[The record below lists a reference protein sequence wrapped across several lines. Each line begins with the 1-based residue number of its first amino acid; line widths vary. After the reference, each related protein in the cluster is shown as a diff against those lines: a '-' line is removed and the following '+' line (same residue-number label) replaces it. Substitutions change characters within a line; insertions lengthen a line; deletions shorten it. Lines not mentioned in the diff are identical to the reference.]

1 MKKCG
6 QESDNVIVYM
16 STTLSDFFGGESM
29 VTAPSKPRTVGRIIL
44 IEADKIAPNK
54 NQPRAEFP
62 MEELESLARSI
73 KENGLIQPLTVRQ
86 TGDYYELI
94 AGERRLRA
102 AKMARLKAVPCIVME
117 IDDQTSAVYAL
128 IENLQR
134 QQLSFI
140 EEAKAIK
147 TLIQYYGMRQEEV
160 ASSLGKTQS
169 AVSNLL
175 RVLRLPPEIQ
185 DELISNGLTQRHA
198 RALLSLAPEQQKQAL
213 SIIIEKKL
221 NVEQT
226 ERLVENL
233 TEQAQVPHRKRKI
246 FFNDVKI
253 FIKTIDHA
261 VKTMQSAGI
270 SATCKRSEDDSN
282 YTFTVTV
289 PKAAAEKR
297 PRKQT

>member
-1 MKKCG
+1 
-6 QESDNVIVYM
+6 
-16 STTLSDFFGGESM
+16 M
-29 VTAPSKPRTVGRIIL
+29 VFTSSKPKAVGQIL
-44 IEADKIAPNK
+44 LIDADRIAPNK

-62 MEELESLARSI
+62 MEELESLSRSI
-73 KENGLIQPLTVRQ
+73 RENGMIQPLTVRK

-102 AKMARLKAVPCIVME
+102 AKMAKMKQVPCILMD
-117 IDDQTSAVYAL
+117 IDDKSSAVFAL

-134 QQLSFI
+134 QQLNFI

-147 TLIQYYGMRQEEV
+147 SLSLYHKMTQEEI

-175 RVLRLPPEIQ
+175 RTLKLSPEVQ
-185 DELISNGLTQRHA
+185 VGLVENGLTQRHA
-198 RALLSLAPEQQKQAL
+198 RALLSLEPQQQKKAL
-213 SIIIEKKL
+213 SIIVEKHL

-226 ERLVENL
+226 EKLVQEISKEETKHKRN
-233 TEQAQVPHRKRKI
+233 RKI
-246 FFNDVKI
+246 FFKDVKI

-261 VKTMQSAGI
+261 VETMQSAGI
-270 SATCKRSEDDSN
+270 AASCKRTEDDEN

-289 PKAAAEKR
+289 PKSAAVVK
-297 PRKQT
+297 PKGI

>member
-1 MKKCG
+1 MVLTAAKPKSVG
-6 QESDNVIVYM
+6 QIV
-16 STTLSDFFGGESM
+16 
-29 VTAPSKPRTVGRIIL
+29 L
-44 IEADKIAPNK
+44 IDADKIAPNK

-73 KENGLIQPLTVRQ
+73 KENGLIQPLTVRR
-86 TGDYYELI
+86 TGNYYELI

-102 AKMARLKAVPCIVME
+102 AKMARLKSVPCIVMD
-117 IDDQTSAVYAL
+117 IDDRTSAVYAL

-134 QQLSFI
+134 QQLNFI

-147 TLIQYYGMRQEEV
+147 TLSLYYGMRQEDI

-175 RVLRLPPEIQ
+175 RVLRLPPDVQE
-185 DELISNGLTQRHA
+185 ELTKNDLTQRHA
-198 RALLSLAPEQQKQAL
+198 RALLGLTPEEQRQAL

-226 ERLVENL
+226 EKLVESL
-233 TEQAQVPHRKRKI
+233 TEKKESPRRKRKI
-246 FFNDVKI
+246 FFKDVKI

-261 VKTMQSAGI
+261 VQTMQSAGI
-270 SATCKRSEDDSN
+270 SATCKRSEDDDN

-289 PKAAAEKR
+289 PKSAAEKPTR
-297 PRKQT
+297 